1 MKIIQ
6 EQISAMSGVGGAL
19 QTLAGENESLNKIK
33 EVGIKISQAAA
44 IAEAFLTLQKNLAII
59 ADGKLTLS
67 TLLGTKTKVA
77 NTTATTAETVATTA
91 NTAVTTANTVVE
103 TASIAPKI
111 ASGAAS
117 QSK

>member
-1 MKIIQ
+1 MLLQLEAQYLIDKGLLHENYKKLLFGINAPIEANNQNLHDQNMKIIQ
-6 EQISAMSGVGGAL
+6 EQIRAMSGVGGAL

-67 TLLGTKTKVA
+67 SL
-77 NTTATTAETVATTA
+77 
-91 NTAVTTANTVVE
+91 
-103 TASIAPKI
+103 
-111 ASGAAS
+111 
-117 QSK
+117 